1 MATNEIF
8 TFFFL
13 CRRQYFKMFEFD
25 CKMNFPS
32 EVQGLQTHVPSN
44 EESENQLKIVIVI
57 SANFSKYVRIY
68 ATDILKRKTGRWN
81 SQLTMISSVLE
92 VPEVITS
99 KFDTVLITGNER
111 KLHELNLVLKPFGNA
126 TLMLQQER
134 SKVLTRMDKSPV
146 EKNTIN
152 VCWEA

>member
-1 MATNEIF
+1 M
-8 TFFFL
+8 
-13 CRRQYFKMFEFD
+13 
-25 CKMNFPS
+25 
-32 EVQGLQTHVPSN
+32 
-44 EESENQLKIVIVI
+44 I

-68 ATDILKRKTGRWN
+68 VTDILKRKTGRWN

-99 KFDTVLITGNER
+99 KFDTVQITGNER

-146 EKNTIN
+146 EKILLTYAGRHDFSCENSSDDESPPRKISKLDDGL
-152 VCWEA
+152 